1 MSNDDEYAT
10 VLLRPLA
17 GDPVS
22 PSRVD
27 VARAMSDGRRRRRTR
42 WFAGGV
48 AVAAMSAT
56 AMAGGPLAVTA
67 LRGPSPAPSLTAS
80 ASPDASAAAPAGPRN
95 CRVTRLATNGV
106 EKAVVTA
113 GDPTGRYAAGRTYPG
128 GANSHYPV
136 VLWKDGQLQ
145 AEIEFPGS
153 DQRLDDINAQ
163 GVAVGSSYGGDD
175 SYPYVYL
182 DGTMRR
188 LAGGRGNTVAIN
200 DAGVIVGSLGGPE
213 DNRAVRWA
221 SPTAQ
226 PVELKL
232 PKGAD
237 RASAVD
243 IDTDGTILGAV
254 DRGANRSVGYL
265 WFPDGT
271 GRELPV
277 PTVEGKAGTSFWPTS
292 IRNGWVAGDA
302 VLETKRTTSF
312 APYRYRIDTGRF
324 EALPDGTGRHPMISA
339 NGWVLGMA
347 AKPTITSD
355 AGLTTLPMHP
365 KLTGRVNVQLV
376 GISEDGL
383 VVTGHGYSDKV
394 ENQPL
399 MWRCR

>member
-1 MSNDDEYAT
+1 MSNEDEYAA

-27 VARAMSDGRRRRRTR
+27 VARAVSEGRRRRRTR
-42 WFAGGV
+42 WYAGGV
-48 AVAAMSAT
+48 AVAAVTAT

-67 LRGPSPAPSLTAS
+67 LRGPGPAPSLTAS
-80 ASPDASAAAPAGPRN
+80 ASPGLSAAAPTGPRD
-95 CRVTRLATNGV
+95 CRVTRLDTNGV

-113 GDPTGRYAAGRTYPG
+113 GDPSGRYAAGRTYPG
-128 GANSHYPV
+128 GPDFHYPV
-136 VLWKDGQLQ
+136 VLWKDGRLH
-145 AEIEFPGS
+145 AKIDFPGS

-163 GVAVGSSYGGDD
+163 GVAVGSSYNGDD

-182 DGTMRR
+182 DGALRR
-188 LAGGRGNTVAIN
+188 LPGGRGSVDAIN
-200 DAGVIVGSLGGPE
+200 DAGVIVGSLGADE
-213 DNRAVRWA
+213 DGRAVRWA
-221 SPTAQ
+221 SPTAR
-226 PVELKL
+226 PVDLKL
-232 PKGAD
+232 PKGAS

-243 IDTDGTILGAV
+243 IDADGTILGSV
-254 DRGANRSVGYL
+254 DRGADRSIGYL
-265 WFPDGT
+265 WLPDGT

-277 PTVEGKAGTSFWPTS
+277 PTVEGKPGTSFWPTS
-292 IRNGWVAGDA
+292 IRNGWVAGEA
-302 VLETKRTTSF
+302 VLETERMTTF
-312 APYRYRIDTGRF
+312 AAYRYRIDTGRF
-324 EALPDGTGRHPMISA
+324 EALPGAAGRHPMVSA

-355 AGLTTLPMHP
+355 AGLTTLPPHR
-365 KLTGRVNVQLV
+365 KLTGRVDFQLA
-376 GISEDGL
+376 GISDDGL

>member
-1 MSNDDEYAT
+1 MSNEDEYAT

-42 WFAGGV
+42 WYAGGV
-48 AVAAMSAT
+48 AVAAMTAT
-56 AMAGGPLAVTA
+56 AMAGGPMAVTA
-67 LRGPSPAPSLTAS
+67 FRGPAAAPLPTAS
-80 ASPDASAAAPAGPRN
+80 ASPAVSAAAPAGPRN
-95 CRVTRLATNGV
+95 CRVTRLDTDGV

-128 GANSHYPV
+128 GADFHYPV
-136 VLWKDGQLQ
+136 VLWKDGRLH
-145 AEIEFPGS
+145 AKIEFPGS
-153 DQRLDDINAQ
+153 DQRLDDINAG
-163 GVAVGSSYGGDD
+163 GVAVGSSYDGDD

-200 DAGVIVGSLGGPE
+200 DAGVIVGSLGG
-213 DNRAVRWA
+213 DSRAVRWA

-226 PVELKL
+226 PVELTL
-232 PKGAD
+232 PRGAD

-254 DRGANRSVGYL
+254 GRGRDRSAGYL

-277 PTVEGKAGTSFWPTS
+277 PTVEGKKGTSFWPTS
-292 IRNGWVAGDA
+292 IRNGWVAGEA
-302 VLETKRTTSF
+302 VLETKTMTSF

-324 EALPDGTGRHPMISA
+324 EALPVGTGRHPMISA

-355 AGLTTLPMHP
+355 AGLTTLPMYP
-365 KLTGRVNVQLV
+365 KLTGRVNAQLA
-376 GISEDGL
+376 GISENGL